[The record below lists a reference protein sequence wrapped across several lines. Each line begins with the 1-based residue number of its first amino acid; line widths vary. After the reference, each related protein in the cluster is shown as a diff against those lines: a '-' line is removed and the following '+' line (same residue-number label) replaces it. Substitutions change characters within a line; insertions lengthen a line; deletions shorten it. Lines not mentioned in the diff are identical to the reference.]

1 MKNINKKKIKID
13 PIAEARKGKYFEQ
26 YSKEAKE
33 RIKLG
38 VEIYNV
44 RAALNMSQQEL
55 AKKAQTTQKVI
66 SKVENG
72 DVNIGF
78 ALLNRIASVLTFSH
92 KNWSN
97 ILDFSI
103 PYNLIFVDSK
113 TTSKAVDRVQENIL
127 FDKDY
132 NLSVRSNK

>member
-1 MKNINKKKIKID
+1 MKNINNKKVQID

-38 VEIYNV
+38 VEIYNA
-44 RAALNMSQQEL
+44 REILSMSQQKL
-55 AKKAQTTQKVI
+55 AKEAQTTQKVI

-78 ALLNRIASVLTFSH
+78 ALLNRIASVLNFSY
-92 KNWSN
+92 KNWSS
-97 ILDFSI
+97 ILDFNI
-103 PYNLIFVDSK
+103 PYNIVFVGSE
-113 TTSKAVDRVQENIL
+113 TTSNTVDRVKDNVLLHEAYNIST
-127 FDKDY
+127 K
-132 NLSVRSNK
+132 